1 MLCTPL
7 ADGCVPLTAAAYGGN
22 SLRFSLAFTAHSGVL
37 SPSQVAREIWQLQQ
51 HLLQLLLAGGSRA
64 VVSGLPQLKRNESCG
79 EILISQRFKRG
90 TFSWFYGGIADG
102 PAAEEVGSAGTK
114 RDWSTCR

>member
-37 SPSQVAREIWQLQQ
+37 SPSQVARELWQLQQ

-64 VVSGLPQLKRNESCG
+64 VVSRAVQLS
-79 EILISQRFKRG
+79 
-90 TFSWFYGGIADG
+90 
-102 PAAEEVGSAGTK
+102 V
-114 RDWSTCR
+114 